1 MIDPRSAFVKLGL
14 AEVTYTGAMAEP
26 LSTAKQR
33 VLEHLKRADGAT
45 ASEIAEALGITEAA
59 VRQHIDALVALG
71 LVARRAQ
78 PRARAGR
85 GRSPLEWEVTPQAGA
100 LFADRHGQL
109 TVELLDAIKGALGPD
124 GLDRVIDSRAE
135 HQLEVYRAAV
145 PAAGDAPL
153 EERVRALAAQRTLE
167 GYMADVQR
175 AGDDVILVE
184 HHCPICTAATAC
196 PGFCRSEL
204 ELFRDTLGADV
215 TVERTAHLLAGDVRC
230 AYRIRP
236 VTANVPA

>member
-1 MIDPRSAFVKLGL
+1 MV
-14 AEVTYTGAMAEP
+14 EP

-45 ASEIAEALGITEAA
+45 ASEVAGALGITEAA
-59 VRQHIDALVALG
+59 VRQHIDVLVEMG
-71 LVARRAQ
+71 LVVRRAR
-78 PRARAGR
+78 PRSRAGR
-85 GRSPLEWEVTPQAGA
+85 GRSPLEWELTAQASG

-109 TVELLDAIKGALGPD
+109 TVELLGAIEDALGPR
-124 GLDRVIDSRAE
+124 GLDRVIDARAE
-135 HQLEVYRAAV
+135 QQLEAYRAVV
-145 PAAGDAPL
+145 PAAGDASL
-153 EERVRALAAQRTLE
+153 ETRVAALATQRTAE

-175 AGDDVILVE
+175 DGDDVLLVE

-204 ELFRDTLGADV
+204 ELFRATLGPEV

-230 AYRIRP
+230 AYRIRSGDA
-236 VTANVPA
+236 VAHVPA